1 MNKQKQYKNSL
12 NEQISGLVMPI
23 FVSMRPKQWSKN
35 LLIFFA
41 LLFSVQES
49 WNITNWSTVDSMLAN
64 SIIAFI
70 IFSAISGSIYLINDV
85 IDYRKDS
92 IHPIKSTRPIAS
104 GKLSRRI
111 GIIAGTSI
119 LLPGLI
125 ALPILTY
132 SGLDQLTWED
142 LPSNVTALGSMGL
155 IIWVLTEI
163 HRANRV
169 REKLDDAVK
178 ELNSILTII
187 QKKLPFAKSRLGL
200 DNLSKTLP
208 ALAALVKIREG
219 ILSTTSW
226 AESQPS
232 ETNLFPFIGAL
243 GKEIS
248 TIIHEMVKIPQDA
261 AKILI
266 STLSEDLTK
275 SINTKLKGWCKPY
288 IDPSNRETAQ
298 LILRSAAPT
307 IWLGFLVWFTGIAP

>member
-1 MNKQKQYKNSL
+1 MDLATFLVELVPSIPPESIRDWAFLVILIPMAARLVFLYKPYQQFSKL
-12 NEQISGLVMPI
+12 FPTERRKAFTLVRRLKIPG
-23 FVSMRPKQWSKN
+23 FEEFLRHQ
-35 LLIFFA
+35 
-41 LLFSVQES
+41 
-49 WNITNWSTVDSMLAN
+49 LA
-64 SIIAFI
+64 I
-70 IFSAISGSIYLINDV
+70 
-85 IDYRKDS
+85 
-92 IHPIKSTRPIAS
+92 
-104 GKLSRRI
+104 
-111 GIIAGTSI
+111 I

-169 REKLDDAVK
+169 REKLDDAVE

-187 QKKLPFAKSRLGL
+187 QEKLPFAKSRLGL

-275 SINTKLKGWCKPY
+275 SINTKLKGWFKPY

-307 IWLGFLVWFTGIAP
+307 IWLGFLVWYTGIAV

>member
-1 MNKQKQYKNSL
+1 MDLATFLVELVPSIPPESIRDWAFLVILIPMAARLVFLYKPYQQFSKL
-12 NEQISGLVMPI
+12 FPTERRKAFTLVRRLKIPG
-23 FVSMRPKQWSKN
+23 FEEFLRHQ
-35 LLIFFA
+35 
-41 LLFSVQES
+41 
-49 WNITNWSTVDSMLAN
+49 LA
-64 SIIAFI
+64 I
-70 IFSAISGSIYLINDV
+70 
-85 IDYRKDS
+85 
-92 IHPIKSTRPIAS
+92 
-104 GKLSRRI
+104 
-111 GIIAGTSI
+111 I

-169 REKLDDAVK
+169 REKLDDAVE

-187 QKKLPFAKSRLGL
+187 QEKLPFAKSRLGL

-275 SINTKLKGWCKPY
+275 SINTKLKGWFKPY

>member
-1 MNKQKQYKNSL
+1 MDLATFLVELVPSIPPESIRDWAFLVILIPMAARLVFLYKPYQQFSKL
-12 NEQISGLVMPI
+12 FPTERRKAFTLVRRLKIPG
-23 FVSMRPKQWSKN
+23 FEEFLRHQ
-35 LLIFFA
+35 
-41 LLFSVQES
+41 
-49 WNITNWSTVDSMLAN
+49 LA
-64 SIIAFI
+64 I
-70 IFSAISGSIYLINDV
+70 
-85 IDYRKDS
+85 
-92 IHPIKSTRPIAS
+92 
-104 GKLSRRI
+104 
-111 GIIAGTSI
+111 I

-169 REKLDDAVK
+169 REKLDDAVE

-187 QKKLPFAKSRLGL
+187 QEKLPFAKSRLGL

-275 SINTKLKGWCKPY
+275 SINTKLKGWFKPY
-288 IDPSNRETAQ
+288 IDPSTRETAQ

>member
-1 MNKQKQYKNSL
+1 MDLATFLVELVPSIPPESIRDWAFLVILIPMAARLVFLYKPYQQFSKL
-12 NEQISGLVMPI
+12 FPTERRKAFTLVRRLKIPG
-23 FVSMRPKQWSKN
+23 FEEFLRHQ
-35 LLIFFA
+35 
-41 LLFSVQES
+41 
-49 WNITNWSTVDSMLAN
+49 LA
-64 SIIAFI
+64 I
-70 IFSAISGSIYLINDV
+70 
-85 IDYRKDS
+85 
-92 IHPIKSTRPIAS
+92 
-104 GKLSRRI
+104 
-111 GIIAGTSI
+111 I

-169 REKLDDAVK
+169 REKLDDAVE

-187 QKKLPFAKSRLGL
+187 QEKLPFAKSRLGL

-248 TIIHEMVKIPQDA
+248 TIIHEMLKIPQDA

-275 SINTKLKGWCKPY
+275 NINTKLKGWFKPY
-288 IDPSNRETAQ
+288 IDPSTRETAQ
-298 LILRSAAPT
+298 LILRSAAPS
-307 IWLGFLVWFTGIAP
+307 IWLGFLVWSTGITV

>member
-1 MNKQKQYKNSL
+1 MDLVTFLVELIPSIPPESIRDWAFLVILIPMAARLVFLYKPYQQFSKL
-12 NEQISGLVMPI
+12 FPTERRKAFTLVRRLKIPG
-23 FVSMRPKQWSKN
+23 FEEFLRHQ
-35 LLIFFA
+35 
-41 LLFSVQES
+41 
-49 WNITNWSTVDSMLAN
+49 LA
-64 SIIAFI
+64 I
-70 IFSAISGSIYLINDV
+70 
-85 IDYRKDS
+85 
-92 IHPIKSTRPIAS
+92 
-104 GKLSRRI
+104 
-111 GIIAGTSI
+111 I

-169 REKLDDAVK
+169 REKLDDAVE

-187 QKKLPFAKSRLGL
+187 QEKLPFAKSRLGL

-275 SINTKLKGWCKPY
+275 SINTKLKGWFKPY

-307 IWLGFLVWFTGIAP
+307 IWLGFLVWYTGIAV

>member
-1 MNKQKQYKNSL
+1 MDLATFLIELLPSIPPESIRDWAFLVILIPMVTRLVFLYEPYQKFR
-12 NEQISGLVMPI
+12 E
-23 FVSMRPKQWSKN
+23 
-35 LLIFFA
+35 
-41 LLFSVQES
+41 LFP
-49 WNITNWSTVDSMLAN
+49 
-64 SIIAFI
+64 
-70 IFSAISGSIYLINDV
+70 
-85 IDYRKDS
+85 KDS
-92 IHPIKSTRPIAS
+92 RKAFSLVR
-104 GKLSRRI
+104 KLRI
-111 GIIAGTSI
+111 PGFEKFLRHQLAIV

-132 SGLDQLTWED
+132 SGLDQLTWDD

-155 IIWVLTEI
+155 LIWVITEI
-163 HRANRV
+163 HRADNV
-169 REKLDDAVK
+169 RKKLDDAVE

-187 QKKLPFAKSRLGL
+187 QEKLPFAKSRLGL

-275 SINTKLKGWCKPY
+275 SINTKLKGWFKPY

-307 IWLGFLVWFTGIAP
+307 IWLGFLVWYTGIAV

>member
-1 MNKQKQYKNSL
+1 MDLATFLVELVPSIPPESIRDWAFLVILIPMAARLVFLYKPYQQFSKL
-12 NEQISGLVMPI
+12 FPTERRKAFTLVRRLKIPG
-23 FVSMRPKQWSKN
+23 FEEF
-35 LLIFFA
+35 LLH
-41 LLFSVQES
+41 Q
-49 WNITNWSTVDSMLAN
+49 LA
-64 SIIAFI
+64 I
-70 IFSAISGSIYLINDV
+70 
-85 IDYRKDS
+85 
-92 IHPIKSTRPIAS
+92 
-104 GKLSRRI
+104 
-111 GIIAGTSI
+111 I

-169 REKLDDAVK
+169 REKLDDAVE

-187 QKKLPFAKSRLGL
+187 QEKLPFAKSRLGL

-275 SINTKLKGWCKPY
+275 NINTKLKGWFKPY
-288 IDPSNRETAQ
+288 IDPSTRETAQ

>member
-1 MNKQKQYKNSL
+1 MDLATFLVELVPSIPPESIRDWAFLVILIPMAARLVFLYKPYQQFSKL
-12 NEQISGLVMPI
+12 FPTERRKAFTLVRRLKIPG
-23 FVSMRPKQWSKN
+23 FEEFLRHQ
-35 LLIFFA
+35 
-41 LLFSVQES
+41 
-49 WNITNWSTVDSMLAN
+49 LA
-64 SIIAFI
+64 I
-70 IFSAISGSIYLINDV
+70 
-85 IDYRKDS
+85 
-92 IHPIKSTRPIAS
+92 
-104 GKLSRRI
+104 
-111 GIIAGTSI
+111 I

-169 REKLDDAVK
+169 REKLDDAVE

-187 QKKLPFAKSRLGL
+187 QEKLPFAKSRLGL

-275 SINTKLKGWCKPY
+275 SINTKLKGWFKPY
-288 IDPSNRETAQ
+288 ISYSNRESAI
-298 LILRSAAPT
+298 LIFRSAVPS
-307 IWLGFLVWFTGIAP
+307 IWLGFLVWYTGIAP

>member
-1 MNKQKQYKNSL
+1 MDLATFLVELVPSIPPESIRDWAFLVILIPMAARLVFLYKPYQQFSKL
-12 NEQISGLVMPI
+12 FPTERRKAFTLVRRLKIPG
-23 FVSMRPKQWSKN
+23 FEEFLRHQ
-35 LLIFFA
+35 
-41 LLFSVQES
+41 
-49 WNITNWSTVDSMLAN
+49 LA
-64 SIIAFI
+64 I
-70 IFSAISGSIYLINDV
+70 
-85 IDYRKDS
+85 
-92 IHPIKSTRPIAS
+92 
-104 GKLSRRI
+104 
-111 GIIAGTSI
+111 I

-169 REKLDDAVK
+169 REKLDDAVE

-266 STLSEDLTK
+266 STLS
-275 SINTKLKGWCKPY
+275 
-288 IDPSNRETAQ
+288 
-298 LILRSAAPT
+298 
-307 IWLGFLVWFTGIAP
+307 

>member
-1 MNKQKQYKNSL
+1 MDLATFLVELVPSIPPESIRDWAFLVILIPMAARLVFLYKPYQQFSKL
-12 NEQISGLVMPI
+12 FPTERRKAFTLVRRLKIPG
-23 FVSMRPKQWSKN
+23 FEEFLRHQ
-35 LLIFFA
+35 
-41 LLFSVQES
+41 
-49 WNITNWSTVDSMLAN
+49 LA
-64 SIIAFI
+64 I
-70 IFSAISGSIYLINDV
+70 
-85 IDYRKDS
+85 
-92 IHPIKSTRPIAS
+92 
-104 GKLSRRI
+104 
-111 GIIAGTSI
+111 I

-132 SGLDQLTWED
+132 SGLDQLTWDD

-155 IIWVLTEI
+155 LIWVITEI
-163 HRANRV
+163 HRADNV
-169 REKLDDAVK
+169 RKKLDDAVE

-187 QKKLPFAKSRLGL
+187 QEKLPFAKSRLGL

-226 AESQPS
+226 AESRPS

-275 SINTKLKGWCKPY
+275 SINTKLKGWFKPY
-288 IDPSNRETAQ
+288 IDPSTRETAQ

>member
-1 MNKQKQYKNSL
+1 MDLATFLVELVPSIPPESIRDWAFLVILIPMAARLVFLYKPYQQFSKL
-12 NEQISGLVMPI
+12 FPTERRKAFTLVRRLKIPG
-23 FVSMRPKQWSKN
+23 FEEFLRHQ
-35 LLIFFA
+35 
-41 LLFSVQES
+41 
-49 WNITNWSTVDSMLAN
+49 LA
-64 SIIAFI
+64 I
-70 IFSAISGSIYLINDV
+70 
-85 IDYRKDS
+85 
-92 IHPIKSTRPIAS
+92 
-104 GKLSRRI
+104 
-111 GIIAGTSI
+111 I

-169 REKLDDAVK
+169 REKLDDAVE

-187 QKKLPFAKSRLGL
+187 QEKLPFAKSRLGL

-275 SINTKLKGWCKPY
+275 SINTKLKGWFKPY
-288 IDPSNRETAQ
+288 IDPSTRETAQ
-298 LILRSAAPT
+298 LILRSAAPS

>member
-1 MNKQKQYKNSL
+1 MDLATFLIELLPSIPPESIRDWAFLVILIPMVARLVFLYEPYQKFR
-12 NEQISGLVMPI
+12 E
-23 FVSMRPKQWSKN
+23 
-35 LLIFFA
+35 
-41 LLFSVQES
+41 LFP
-49 WNITNWSTVDSMLAN
+49 
-64 SIIAFI
+64 
-70 IFSAISGSIYLINDV
+70 
-85 IDYRKDS
+85 KDS
-92 IHPIKSTRPIAS
+92 RKAFT
-104 GKLSRRI
+104 LVRRLKI
-111 GIIAGTSI
+111 PGFEEFLRHQLAII

-132 SGLDQLTWED
+132 SGLDQLTWDD

-155 IIWVLTEI
+155 LIWVITEI
-163 HRANRV
+163 HRADNV
-169 REKLDDAVK
+169 RKKLDDAVE

-187 QKKLPFAKSRLGL
+187 QEKLPFAKSRLGL

-275 SINTKLKGWCKPY
+275 SINTKLKGWFKPY

-307 IWLGFLVWFTGIAP
+307 IWLGFLVWYTGIAV

>member
-1 MNKQKQYKNSL
+1 MDLATFLADLLPSL
-12 NEQISGLVMPI
+12 PPESIRDWAFLVILIPM
-23 FVSMRPKQWSKN
+23 VAR
-35 LLIFFA
+35 LIFLYEPYQKFSK
-41 LLFSVQES
+41 LFPTERRKAFTLVRKLKIPGFEEFLRHQ
-49 WNITNWSTVDSMLAN
+49 LA
-64 SIIAFI
+64 I
-70 IFSAISGSIYLINDV
+70 
-85 IDYRKDS
+85 
-92 IHPIKSTRPIAS
+92 
-104 GKLSRRI
+104 
-111 GIIAGTSI
+111 I

-125 ALPILTY
+125 ALPILAY

-142 LPSNVTALGSMGL
+142 LPSDVAALGSMGL

-163 HRANRV
+163 HRANKV
-169 REKLDDAVK
+169 KEKLDDAVD

-187 QKKLPFAKSRLGL
+187 QEKLPFAKSRLGL

-275 SINTKLKGWCKPY
+275 SIDKKLKGWFKPY
-288 IDPSNRETAQ
+288 IHSTTPETAQ
-298 LILRSAAPT
+298 LILRSAAPS
-307 IWLGFLVWFTGIAP
+307 IWLGILVWFTGVAA